1 MFADYQ
7 PRAIGDDKDAP
18 PADLIIRHAT
28 HVDCSTIA
36 ALTAQREGLSQDQA
50 LQRATSALSKP
61 TDTHLFL
68 VAQSQSHVIGFAKA
82 AYIQFDPPV
91 PQVPHGWYL
100 TGIIVDPHHRR
111 RAIGSALTNSR
122 LQWIARHA
130 SEVFY
135 FANSL
140 NRVSIELHQRLGF
153 KEVLRDFKY
162 PGTVFSGGGTG
173 VLFRLKLE

>member
-7 PRAIGDDKDAP
+7 PRAIGDSKEAP
-18 PADLIIRHAT
+18 DDLIIRHAT
-28 HVDCSTIA
+28 HEDCSAIA
-36 ALTAQREGLSQDQA
+36 ALTAQREGLTDDQA
-50 LQRATSALSKP
+50 LRRATSALLKP
-61 TDTHLFL
+61 ADTNLIL
-68 VAQSQSHVIGFAKA
+68 VAQTQSQVIGFAKA

-100 TGIIVDPHHRR
+100 TGVIVDPHHRR
-111 RAIGSALTNSR
+111 RGIGTTLTNSR

-140 NRVSIELHQRLGF
+140 NRVSIELHQHF
-153 KEVLRDFKY
+153 DFEEVSRNFRY
-162 PGTVFSGGGTG
+162 PGTTFSGGGTG
-173 VLFRLKLE
+173 VLFRLKLA